1 MIIHSCKHKRLSI
14 LAKFCRLLPKFC
26 VFRQNSPVCQSF
38 IIYILYLQAQR
49 ERAVGAAA
57 ADGGAA
63 AAGRRDQQLPA
74 PAGAGRRAADQAQ
87 DHEGQQGDHEEE
99 AGAGHLH
106 REYSTVQYSIVQYN
120 TVHTAAV

>member
-1 MIIHSCKHKRLSI
+1 M
-14 LAKFCRLLPKFC
+14 
-26 VFRQNSPVCQSF
+26 
-38 IIYILYLQAQR
+38 LYLQAQR

-87 DHEGQQGDHEEE
+87 DHEGQQGDYEEE

-106 REYSTVQYSIVQYN
+106 REYSTVQYSTVQYTLMLLWN
-120 TVHTAAV
+120 NVLFSQFKCLFSPF

>member
-1 MIIHSCKHKRLSI
+1 MIIHRCKCKRLSI
-14 LAKFCRLLPKFC
+14 LAKLCRLLPKFC
-26 VFRQNSPVCQSF
+26 VFRQNPPVCQSF
-38 IIYILYLQAQR
+38 IIYMLYLQAQR

-87 DHEGQQGDHEEE
+87 DHEGQQGDHEEAE
-99 AGAGHLH
+99 RASHLH
-106 REYSTVQYSIVQYN
+106 REYTYTSYFQPQEFRV
-120 TVHTAAV
+120 

>member
-1 MIIHSCKHKRLSI
+1 MIIHRCKCKRLSI
-14 LAKFCRLLPKFC
+14 LSKLCRLLPKFC
-26 VFRQNSPVCQSF
+26 VFRQNPPSVSP
-38 IIYILYLQAQR
+38 LYLQAQR

-106 REYSTVQYSIVQYN
+106 REYSTVQYSTVQY
-120 TVHTAAV
+120 TLLL

>member
-1 MIIHSCKHKRLSI
+1 M
-14 LAKFCRLLPKFC
+14 
-26 VFRQNSPVCQSF
+26 
-38 IIYILYLQAQR
+38 QAQR
-49 ERAVGAAA
+49 ERVAGAAA

-74 PAGAGRRAADQAQ
+74 PAGAGQRAADQAQ

-106 REYSTVQYSIVQYN
+106 REYSAVQCSTVQCSRFRCLFSPF
-120 TVHTAAV
+120 